1 MRQSSRSS
9 HRRSAWITRRALAR
23 RATPAA
29 HVFRRPNTP
38 GSCGC
43 APSRSFF
50 SAALCLRSRTV
61 PSSSRSCRRAAATH
75 GACCSAPLHGAA
87 HGGSPNPGPDSQ
99 PKPRPRLPAQAPTS
113 ACQPLSHHRS
123 RGLSDARC
131 KGPRHRTSSLKSS
144 CFFLG
149 VRVREVFSRGGR
161 KTFLSALLRFMCRR
175 ASAVHLRESRAW
187 LKVVRVSWHGRWRM
201 RARGAEL
208 SSLRALLA
216 GPRRAR
222 RRRAAWAAC
231 GLRRGAAAAD
241 TTHL

>member
-61 PSSSRSCRRAAATH
+61 PSSSRSCRRAAATR
-75 GACCSAPLHGAA
+75 GACCSAPSHGAA

-99 PKPRPRLPAQAPTS
+99 PKPQPQPANHTATTE
-113 ACQPLSHHRS
+113 AANRS
-123 RGLSDARC
+123 RGLSNARC

-208 SSLRALLA
+208 CSLRALLA